1 MCVRVRVKEYLLP
14 NVFTLTYELIIIN
27 LLLSTPSKFFR
38 FDNKIV
44 GNVNK
49 HDTGYQ
55 NQTITE

>member
-1 MCVRVRVKEYLLP
+1 VIQKKNHRL
-14 NVFTLTYELIIIN
+14 N
-27 LLLSTPSKFFR
+27 FFS

-55 NQTITE
+55 NQTITEYLLCIQHYVSLHIDMNH